1 MFRNRRLPTTIYSS
15 STLVVTEI
23 QTITSTLP
31 SFEPSSLFRLKR
43 EVGIENDLQSTV
55 VEPQSVDKEIHPTRP
70 LTSTPVIS
78 LPGSNEPAIDID
90 RLMLILNQP
99 EIQEAWNKFLQVL
112 SKVLE
117 WKEKERRTIFRF
129 YLNQI
134 PRVSVILYKFYK
146 YVSITIE
153 ETCTLDLAFPTSMVL
168 RKFLVFDHL

>member
-1 MFRNRRLPTTIYSS
+1 MPTTIYSS

-117 WKEKERRTIFRF
+117 
-129 YLNQI
+129 
-134 PRVSVILYKFYK
+134 
-146 YVSITIE
+146 
-153 ETCTLDLAFPTSMVL
+153 
-168 RKFLVFDHL
+168 